1 MYAVPRSFPLGFGVG
16 LGGMKLNSK
25 MPKTRL
31 AFKTLSSSSTTE
43 VPSSDPNPGSETT
56 DNVSVPAVRVFTRK
70 KRVKKTVDVVQEIP
84 KAENK
89 GLKLCGL
96 PDIEEFAYKKVDGPS
111 LSGKSKSTSDEINVG
126 TGIASPVGIGGNAPA
141 NWEKVLEGIRK
152 MRSAEDAPVD
162 TMGCE
167 KAGSVLPPKDTS
179 FKLPQWGLDSGITI
193 SSMIGAIQR
202 LIQNCLMTP
211 DAIDKADEATIKDLI
226 YPVGFYT
233 RKAINVKKIAKI
245 CLMKYDGDI
254 PSSLEELLL
263 LPGIGPKMAH
273 LVMNIAWDD
282 VQGICVDTHV
292 HRICNRLG
300 WVSRPG
306 TKQKTLY
313 PEETRVAL
321 QQWLPKEEWVPIN
334 PLLVGFGQTICTP
347 LRPQCE
353 VCSITEFCP
362 SAFKETSSPSSKVKK
377 SGVTK
382 KLSSRKA
389 KKRKRKSEK
398 NNDSNGRDRVRVAGV
413 RTVSLTLR
421 LCYLQKTLPDPH
433 SPLQYVG
440 LAYKFDNII
449 WNMESFPSFEINNMV
464 ALCNSYILIRCLSGR
479 TSPSFLESLQAH
491 MNFLRRLEDI
501 LDAFADRVSKPRLY
515 LTDKMQIALAGGLG
529 HGVAHAVFFCVSLL
543 TPAFGPATYFVD
555 RCSQIPFFLVSAIIA
570 LAFVT
575 IHTFSM
581 VIAFNGYAEG
591 NKVDQL
597 FVPSVHLAAGM
608 MVGTNMVGSHKDCDL
623 GFKEEKNLV

>member
-167 KAGSVLPPKDTS
+167 KAGSVLPPK
-179 FKLPQWGLDSGITI
+179 
-193 SSMIGAIQR
+193 
-202 LIQNCLMTP
+202 
-211 DAIDKADEATIKDLI
+211 
-226 YPVGFYT
+226 
-233 RKAINVKKIAKI
+233 
-245 CLMKYDGDI
+245 
-254 PSSLEELLL
+254 
-263 LPGIGPKMAH
+263 
-273 LVMNIAWDD
+273 MNIAWDD

-306 TKQKTLY
+306 TKQ
-313 PEETRVAL
+313 
-321 QQWLPKEEWVPIN
+321 
-334 PLLVGFGQTICTP
+334 VGFGQTICTP

-382 KLSSRKA
+382 KLSS
-389 KKRKRKSEK
+389 S
-398 NNDSNGRDRVRVAGV
+398 
-413 RTVSLTLR
+413 
-421 LCYLQKTLPDPH
+421 
-433 SPLQYVG
+433 
-440 LAYKFDNII
+440 
-449 WNMESFPSFEINNMV
+449 
-464 ALCNSYILIRCLSGR
+464 
-479 TSPSFLESLQAH
+479 
-491 MNFLRRLEDI
+491 
-501 LDAFADRVSKPRLY
+501 
-515 LTDKMQIALAGGLG
+515 
-529 HGVAHAVFFCVSLL
+529 
-543 TPAFGPATYFVD
+543 
-555 RCSQIPFFLVSAIIA
+555 
-570 LAFVT
+570 
-575 IHTFSM
+575 
-581 VIAFNGYAEG
+581 
-591 NKVDQL
+591 
-597 FVPSVHLAAGM
+597 
-608 MVGTNMVGSHKDCDL
+608 
-623 GFKEEKNLV
+623 